1 MIEIIWMMMVDIWL
15 YEITF
20 PSPLLPSPILPSPS
34 SNPLPT
40 SSLPYSSPTLSPRLP
55 HPLPSITSPPP
66 FPSTPPLLH
75 DVCCVH
81 LAWQELSKLQFELEY
96 KESSFLDSQQTWAER
111 FDRWDSFHSFH
122 LLLIPDFLHKPLW
135 FYFLF
140 SLIIWA
146 MQTFDNIYDHI
157 IHFYNNV
164 FLWFWTVMFDLTFL
178 ELWALGIN
186 FIN

>member
-1 MIEIIWMMMVDIWL
+1 MEELRVEL
-15 YEITF
+15 EACRKKLEAKYKAVN
-20 PSPLLPSPILPSPS
+20 ILQQQAELADAELKSTEKKAEE
-34 SNPLPT
+34 NNQ
-40 SSLPYSSPTLSPRLP
+40 RL
-55 HPLPSITSPPP
+55 
-66 FPSTPPLLH
+66 
-75 DVCCVH
+75 C
-81 LAWQELSKLQFELEY
+81 QELSKLQFELEY